1 MPLQQQPTNA
11 GNKKQTNRHNLA
23 LHNQTT
29 HAYIKLKYF
38 FILYKTHPILNLI
51 LAKIWHRIGLFTAI
65 FPLLL
70 PLCLSSFEHTA
81 CILHHFAFLV
91 WPKARNFSSPNT
103 HFQALK
109 PHFLM
114 GVLPL
119 LVTYLVVLKGYI
131 HTIAV
136 YFYAYGPTF
145 SGKKHCI

>member
-1 MPLQQQPTNA
+1 M
-11 GNKKQTNRHNLA
+11 
-23 LHNQTT
+23 
-29 HAYIKLKYF
+29 
-38 FILYKTHPILNLI
+38 HPILNPI
-51 LAKIWHRIGLFTAI
+51 LAKITHKIRHFTAI

-70 PLCLSSFEHTA
+70 PLSLSSFEPIA

-119 LVTYLVVLKGYI
+119 LTTCLVVLKGYI

-136 YFYAYGPTF
+136 YFYAYRPTF
-145 SGKKHCI
+145 SGTKHSILHHFTLRFAPKHTAFSTKTHCI